1 MTHLRTVYICLG
13 GNLGDTRATF
23 QRARELLSETVGSIT
38 GSSQLYRTA
47 PLTIAGTDASLVP
60 TYMNAAIRL
69 TSLLTHEEM
78 LANCL
83 DIEARLGRIRDPKNQ
98 FASRTLDLDIAL
110 IEHDILDLPSLTI
123 PHPRLHER
131 DFMLQPI
138 IDIDPHVIH
147 PVLQEP
153 CSVLL
158 ARLDST
164 FVEDC
169 LQEFW

>member
-1 MTHLRTVYICLG
+1 MAQLPTVYICLG

-23 QRARELLSETVGSIT
+23 QHARALLSEMVGTIT
-38 GSSQLYRTA
+38 GTSQLYLTA

-69 TSLLTHEEM
+69 TSSLTPQEILASCLL
-78 LANCL
+78 
-83 DIEARLGRIRDPKNQ
+83 IEARLGRIRDPQNQ

-110 IEHDILDLPSLTI
+110 IEQDILELPSLTI

-147 PVLQEP
+147 PVLQAS
-153 CSVLL
+153 CSTLL

-164 FVEDC
+164 FVKDC
-169 LQEFW
+169 LQEIW